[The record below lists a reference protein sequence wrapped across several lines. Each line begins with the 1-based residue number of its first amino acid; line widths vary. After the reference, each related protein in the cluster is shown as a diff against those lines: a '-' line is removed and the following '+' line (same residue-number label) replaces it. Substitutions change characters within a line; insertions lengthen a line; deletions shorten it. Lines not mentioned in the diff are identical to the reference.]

1 MRHRRERKREIS
13 AWPAGKPGPN
23 DVADRASYVGSA
35 EHKSY
40 PSPAGHP
47 ALRSDASR
55 CDPRY
60 TDFRAITR
68 VVRQAI
74 QRRCTSAIFE
84 GDFPKYVWGWLD
96 GQLYEA
102 RLINRQQGTYKA
114 YPLEH
119 AEAPVDVAGLLN
131 WERDDDPLRN

>member
-1 MRHRRERKREIS
+1 
-13 AWPAGKPGPN
+13 
-23 DVADRASYVGSA
+23 VTYVGSA

-60 TDFRAITR
+60 TDFQTITEILREAIR
-68 VVRQAI
+68 
-74 QRRCTSAIFE
+74 RRCVSEIFE
-84 GDFPKYVWGWLD
+84 GEFPKYVWGWLD

-102 RLINRQQGTYKA
+102 RLINRMAGSYKA
-114 YPLEH
+114 YPLE
-119 AEAPVDVAGLLN
+119 EIEKPTDDEGLLN
-131 WERDDDPLRN
+131 WEGPHA